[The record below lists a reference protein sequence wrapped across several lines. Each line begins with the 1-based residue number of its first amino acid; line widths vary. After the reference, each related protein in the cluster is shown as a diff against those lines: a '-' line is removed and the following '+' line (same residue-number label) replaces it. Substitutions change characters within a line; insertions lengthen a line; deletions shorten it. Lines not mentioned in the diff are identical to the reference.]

1 MRGLWARWRGRCGK
15 RGARRLDPALR
26 ARVRAAYAGGRPIP
40 EALARQAALAGDREG
55 MTVYGIGLGNRGAY
69 PEALRWLGKAA
80 GAGDLTALVVLG
92 TLHLDLGDPAEA
104 ERHFRK
110 AADRGHPGARVAL
123 RRLRARRNGAGH

>member
-1 MRGLWARWRGRCGK
+1 MRGLWARWRGRRGK
-15 RGARRLDPALR
+15 RGARRLDAALR
-26 ARVRAAYAGGRPIP
+26 ARVRAAYNEGRPIP

-55 MTVYGIGLGNRGAY
+55 MTVYGIGLGRRGAY
-69 PEALRWLGKAA
+69 PEALHWLGEAVA
-80 GAGDLTALVVLG
+80 AGDLTALVVLG

-123 RRLRARRNGAGH
+123 RQLRARRNGAGH

>member
-1 MRGLWARWRGRCGK
+1 MRGLWARWRGRRGK
-15 RGARRLDPALR
+15 RGARRLDPGLR
-26 ARVRAAYAGGRPIP
+26 ARVRAAYAEGRPIP

-69 PEALRWLGKAA
+69 PEALHWLGKAVA
-80 GAGDLTALVVLG
+80 AGDLTALVVLG

-110 AADRGHPGARVAL
+110 AADRGHPGARIAL
-123 RRLRARRNGAGH
+123 RQLRARRNGAGH